1 MEMLDLHSVDGVDF
15 GGQRYGYILY
25 RFNIT
30 EGHNLTFTEFPRD
43 RIEVGIAKT
52 LISEFLGY
60 LLL

>member
-25 RFNIT
+25 RVNIT

-43 RIEVGIAKT
+43 RIEVGIA
-52 LISEFLGY
+52 
-60 LLL
+60 